1 MKATLCC
8 CVSPCTCVWASCL
21 AWYQATREVLKNDNN
36 GEDGEKKKRTEDLRF
51 RSGSTVRK
59 KKWEM
64 PSCQVRRAHTRRGK
78 FTSRDSSRGVAH
90 HHRLSMDEQSVIRYS
105 LQVAFEQSY
114 IFHRYLFSPYSRLP
128 RPAVCA
134 STPRRPWTVCA
145 GRDTIH
151 VRGERILK
159 QQSWLSSSL
168 RFVLSS
174 PLYFSLSIFFFP
186 FYDQVSGIR
195 GCRGI
200 GASRDTAGPWR

>member
-1 MKATLCC
+1 MITMGRMEKRKRGRRISDSVRAGR
-8 CVSPCTCVWASCL
+8 W
-21 AWYQATREVLKNDNN
+21 
-36 GEDGEKKKRTEDLRF
+36 EKKVRNAVLPSAARTHPAGEIHV
-51 RSGSTVRK
+51 T
-59 KKWEM
+59 W
-64 PSCQVRRAHTRRGK
+64 QRG
-78 FTSRDSSRGVAH
+78 SRGVAH

-174 PLYFSLSIFFFP
+174 SLYFSLSIFFFP